1 MGWLDGGKSKIVS
14 SCIDV
19 VVLNGLTET
28 TLYTLTIVYTI
39 FGRGKSNFFEDLD
52 QPITEMYKHFPPEM
66 VCPWLSNAAEIRVQ
80 DIPAKSLEEFK
91 AFVKKYEGSDKRF
104 VDPHYCFSHP
114 VRLSLCS
121 KKNIAQYLCNYIR
134 RDISYS
140 ELRRNCQTMS
150 ADLCA
155 FLAGKREVLPY
166 HPVNRIEY
174 TNRSYLFLYEP
185 DLYDQNK
192 SKETIQANRLRR

>member
-66 VCPWLSNAAEIRVQ
+66 VCPWL
-80 DIPAKSLEEFK
+80 
-91 AFVKKYEGSDKRF
+91 
-104 VDPHYCFSHP
+104 
-114 VRLSLCS
+114 
-121 KKNIAQYLCNYIR
+121 
-134 RDISYS
+134 
-140 ELRRNCQTMS
+140 
-150 ADLCA
+150 
-155 FLAGKREVLPY
+155 
-166 HPVNRIEY
+166 
-174 TNRSYLFLYEP
+174 
-185 DLYDQNK
+185 
-192 SKETIQANRLRR
+192 